1 MTTLTEGAHNQEALM
16 TENVSDFAREQVT
29 LISGQNL
36 KPNTILG
43 KITASGK
50 YTILAP
56 AAGDGSQTAAGVLLH
71 TTDASGG
78 DKRTA
83 IIKGG
88 PGVSVE
94 LNGALV
100 VWPVGIT
107 APQKAT
113 AITQLEAVGIKIR

>member
-1 MTTLTEGAHNQEALM
+1 MTTLTEGSHNQEALIS
-16 TENVSDFAREQVT
+16 ENVSDFAREQVT

-36 KPNTILG
+36 KANTILG
-43 KITASGK
+43 KISASGK

-56 AAGDGSQTAAGVLLH
+56 SASSGAETAAAVLLNA
-71 TTDASGG
+71 TDASGG
-78 DKRTA
+78 DKRTS

-100 VWPVGIT
+100 VWPSIT
-107 APQKAT
+107 NSQKSA
-113 AITQLEAVGIKIR
+113 AIAQLESVGIKIR